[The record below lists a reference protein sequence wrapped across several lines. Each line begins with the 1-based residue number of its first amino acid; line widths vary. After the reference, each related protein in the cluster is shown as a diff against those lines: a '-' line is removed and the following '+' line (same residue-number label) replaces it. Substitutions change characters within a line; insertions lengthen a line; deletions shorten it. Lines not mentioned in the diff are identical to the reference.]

1 MRVRRGFVLL
11 EAVIAMLIVSVFS
24 IAALAAFGGRIR
36 GTAAIEHALTAR
48 ALAEDRFS
56 AIELL
61 SGIPHPLPDS
71 LARGEF
77 PLFDGYGWTAT
88 SRPVRDEE
96 NLYEIEVRIAS
107 DDGEYVLLGRLF
119 RPPPIGR
126 VGR

>member
-77 PLFDGYGWTAT
+77 PLFDGYGWT
-88 SRPVRDEE
+88 VRDEE